1 MSTPFKDNS
10 RITQGLSNT
19 NAYAINGCVKKINL
33 NWMVPS
39 KLGEVFRGYVSAR
52 WDAKRM
58 WIGASAAILM
68 YLDATDEEREP
79 YERMANDLSMSSMP
93 GRVKQIIDRA
103 DPDKPTDEASKAA
116 SIEKAVDRETDALVA
131 DTKRLKGQDRKGKR
145 A

>member
-1 MSTPFKDNS
+1 MIPA
-10 RITQGLSNT
+10 R
-19 NAYAINGCVKKINL
+19 
-33 NWMVPS
+33 
-39 KLGEVFRGYVSAR
+39 LGEVFRSYVSAR

-58 WIGASAAILM
+58 WVGASAAMLM

-103 DPDKPTDEASKAA
+103 DPDKPTAEASREAA
-116 SIEKAVDRETDALVA
+116 IEKVVDQETDALVA
-131 DTKRLKGQDRKGKR
+131 DTKRLKGQARKGKR